1 MKKIVMT
8 VMAIIMA
15 TGFVFAA
22 TATKIGVSMP
32 TQSLQRWNQ
41 DGANMKAMLEKA
53 GYTVDLQF
61 AGDNDIPTQV
71 AQIENMIVGNC
82 KVLVIAAI
90 DGSSL
95 TEVLKDAKAKKIAVI
110 AYDRL
115 IMNSDAVSYYASFD
129 NFKVGV
135 IQGEYLRDQ
144 LKLATAKGPFNIELI
159 TGDPGD
165 NNAGFFFN
173 GALSILKPYIDSG
186 KLVIKSGQT
195 TFAQCATPSWS
206 TEEAQKRF
214 ENIVTSVG
222 YGPKGV
228 KLDAV
233 MASNDSTA
241 QGVTNA
247 LVGAGYTKANF
258 PLLTGQDCDKAS
270 VKNMLMGIQSMSIFK
285 DTRTLAAQVVEM
297 TTAIVKGTK
306 VPVNDTKTY
315 NNGTGIIPSFLCA
328 PVFATLDNYK
338 KLLIDSGYYK
348 AADIAVK

>member
-8 VMAIIMA
+8 VMALIMA
-15 TGFVFAA
+15 TGCIFA
-22 TATKIGVSMP
+22 ATKIGVSMP

-95 TEVLKDAKAKKIAVI
+95 TEVLKEAKAKKIAVI

-135 IQGEYLRDQ
+135 IQGTYLRDK
-144 LKLATAKGPFNIELI
+144 LNLATAKGPFNIELI

-214 ENIVTSVG
+214 ENIITSVK

-233 MASNDSTA
+233 MASTTPPHR
-241 QGVTNA
+241 V
-247 LVGAGYTKANF
+247 
-258 PLLTGQDCDKAS
+258 LLTLSSQP
-270 VKNMLMGIQSMSIFK
+270 
-285 DTRTLAAQVVEM
+285 DTPKPTSRSSPDR
-297 TTAIVKGTK
+297 I
-306 VPVNDTKTY
+306 
-315 NNGTGIIPSFLCA
+315 
-328 PVFATLDNYK
+328 ATSLQ
-338 KLLIDSGYYK
+338 
-348 AADIAVK
+348 